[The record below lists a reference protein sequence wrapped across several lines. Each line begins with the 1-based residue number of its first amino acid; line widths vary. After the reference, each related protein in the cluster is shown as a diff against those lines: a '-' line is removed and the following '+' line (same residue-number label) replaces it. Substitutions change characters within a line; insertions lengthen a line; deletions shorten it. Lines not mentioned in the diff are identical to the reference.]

1 MYQATLSLS
10 SEIDAYMSQSGIPSG
25 RWYVGVTSD
34 IEGRLFGYHKV
45 TRPHGSWIF
54 RKCLNA
60 SEARDLEAAYHR
72 VGCQGAGGGGDH
84 RCVYIY
90 AYAITMTTV
99 E

>member
-1 MYQATLSLS
+1 MQTQTISLA
-10 SEIDAYMSQSGIPSG
+10 SEIDAYIRHSGIARD

-45 TRPHGSWIF
+45 TRPHGWWIF

-60 SEARDLEAAYHR
+60 SEARDLEAAYHQA
-72 VGCQGAGGGGDH
+72 GCQGASGGGDND
-84 RCVYIY
+84 CVYIY
-90 AYAITMTTV
+90 AYVITPSTV